1 MVSLKYV
8 VFVLRA
14 DNDGEGGILALLSLV
29 AADQVADGAKLPALV
44 LLGVL
49 GASLLYGD
57 GVITPAISVLSAMEG
72 LKLVAP
78 GFEQF
83 IVPATIA
90 VLIGLFVIQRYG
102 TGSIGKLFGPIM
114 VVWFVVIGGLGLANI
129 WMAPAILK
137 AINPAEAARF
147 LIDDPKISFVVIG
160 AVFLALTGGE
170 ALYADMGHVGATAI
184 RRAWFGL
191 VLPALLLNYFG
202 QGALIL
208 ADPTAADNP
217 FYKLAPGWA
226 LIPMVVLAT
235 FATIIASQALVSG
248 VFSLTRQAMQMGLCP
263 RARIIS
269 TSFDEAGQIYIPA
282 ANWLLMTG
290 TLLTVV
296 LFRSSESLAAA
307 YGIAVSGTM
316 LITTILLYRVAV
328 SRWQWPPGVAIP
340 IVAIFG
346 AIDATFLV
354 SNSIKIVEGGWFPL
368 IVGGVIAVLML
379 TWREGSSEVRHR
391 LQEMSMPLKEFLD
404 YADKTVIGR
413 APGMGVWLTKVE
425 HGASPMLLR
434 HIEHNRVL
442 HATVVLLTFVS
453 DRRPRVPF
461 HERFSVHRLGHGFY
475 RIQVK
480 LGFMQTPDIPLSLIN
495 CNKLGFDADLD
506 NKNYYIAHETIVRR
520 GVESSMEPVSFA
532 IFSFLNRIASR
543 APDFFKIPHDAIIE
557 VGISGG
563 DLTLA
568 LPCAAFAAAY
578 PPHGSGR
585 KDPHQTCTPFGT
597 RMPCRRYCARSL
609 CAECLRRVICQNSNC
624 CPLSLW
630 RSCFRARPTLRLPEG
645 AEAEGVV
652 AAAAAVILAAGCA
665 AAEARISVAAHV
677 TLAAGPRYPDQ
688 RRDLASARTIRSP
701 SAIPEVVRSAA
712 ERLSMPT
719 KIQGSVRTAI
729 RRTGMRS

>member
-1 MVSLKYV
+1 MDMPSSAPAGGLIDRAVSSLDFGQAGSIQESIQDQAKFLHAGSPWFLALTALGVVFGDIGTSPLYAFQVALTGLGHPAPTAAEVLGLVSLILWALMVMVSLKYV

-29 AADQVADGAKLPALV
+29 ASDQIAKGARLSVLV
-44 LLGVL
+44 LLGVI

-78 GFEQF
+78 SFEHF

-90 VLIGLFVIQRYG
+90 VLIGLFVIQRHG
-102 TGSIGKLFGPIM
+102 TERIGKLFGPIM
-114 VVWFVVIGGLGLANI
+114 VVWFVVIGALGAANI
-129 WMAPAILK
+129 FMAPAVL
-137 AINPAEAARF
+137 AAVNPAEAARF
-147 LIDDPKISFVVIG
+147 LAADPKIAFVVIG

-170 ALYADMGHVGATAI
+170 ALYADMGHVGAAAI

-191 VLPALLLNYFG
+191 VLPALFLNYFG

-208 ADPTAADNP
+208 ADPSAIDNP

-226 LIPMVVLAT
+226 LIPMVILAAA
-235 FATIIASQALVSG
+235 ATIIASQALVSG

-263 RARIIS
+263 RARIVP
-269 TSFDEAGQIYIPA
+269 TSADEAGQIYVPA

-296 LFRSSESLAAA
+296 LFRSSDSLAAA

-328 SRWQWPPGVAIP
+328 ARWQWPPAVAIP
-340 IVAIFG
+340 VIAIFG

-368 IVGGVIAVLML
+368 IVGTLIATLML
-379 TWREGSSEVRHR
+379 SWRKGSSEVRNR
-391 LQEMSMPLKEFLD
+391 LHDMSMPLKEFLP

-413 APGMGVWLTKVE
+413 AAGMGVWLTKVD

-442 HATVVLLTFVS
+442 HETVVLLTFLA

-461 HERFSVHRLGHGFY
+461 HQRHSVHRLGHGFY
-475 RIQVK
+475 RIQVR

-495 CNKLGFDADLD
+495 CNKLGFEADLD
-506 NKNYYIAHETIVRR
+506 HKNYYIAHETIVRR
-520 GVESSMEPVSFA
+520 ETGSAMDAISFA

-543 APDFFKIPHDAIIE
+543 APDFFKIPQDAIIE
-557 VGISGG
+557 VG
-563 DLTLA
+563 
-568 LPCAAFAAAY
+568 F
-578 PPHGSGR
+578 
-585 KDPHQTCTPFGT
+585 
-597 RMPCRRYCARSL
+597 
-609 CAECLRRVICQNSNC
+609 RVEI
-624 CPLSLW
+624 
-630 RSCFRARPTLRLPEG
+630 
-645 AEAEGVV
+645 
-652 AAAAAVILAAGCA
+652 
-665 AAEARISVAAHV
+665 
-677 TLAAGPRYPDQ
+677 
-688 RRDLASARTIRSP
+688 
-701 SAIPEVVRSAA
+701 
-712 ERLSMPT
+712 
-719 KIQGSVRTAI
+719 
-729 RRTGMRS
+729 

>member
-1 MVSLKYV
+1 MDMPASAPVGSLVDRAVADSGRDPSEALLDHAKYLHHAGSPWILALAALGVVFGDIGTSPLYAFQVALAGLGHANPAPAEVIGIVSLILWALTAMVSLKYV

-29 AADQVADGAKLPALV
+29 AADKVAEGATLPALV
-44 LLGVL
+44 LLGVI

-72 LKLVAP
+72 LKLIAP
-78 GFEQF
+78 NFEHF
-83 IVPATIA
+83 ILPATIA
-90 VLIGLFVIQRYG
+90 VLIGLFVIQKYG

-114 VVWFVVIGGLGLANI
+114 VVWFVILGSLGAANI
-129 WMAPAILK
+129 WMSPAILQ
-137 AINPAEAARF
+137 AVNPLEAVHF
-147 LIDDPKISFVVIG
+147 LAHDPKISFVVIG

-170 ALYADMGHVGATAI
+170 ALYADMGHVGASAI

-208 ADPTAADNP
+208 RDPSAADNP

-226 LIPMVVLAT
+226 LIPMLVLAT

-263 RARIIS
+263 RARIVS
-269 TSFDEAGQIYIPA
+269 TSADEAGQIYVPA
-282 ANWLLMTG
+282 ANWLLMAG

-296 LFRSSESLAAA
+296 LFRSSENLAAA

-328 SRWQWPPGVAIP
+328 LRWKWPPAVAIP
-340 IVAIFG
+340 IIVLFG

-354 SNSIKIVEGGWFPL
+354 SNSIKIIEGGWFPL
-368 IVGGVIAVLML
+368 IVGSVIALLML
-379 TWREGSSEVRHR
+379 SWRKGSSEVRHR
-391 LQEMSMPLKEFLD
+391 LQEMSMPLKEFLG
-404 YADKTVIGR
+404 YADQRCIGR

-461 HERFSVHRLGHGFY
+461 HERHSVHRLGHGFY
-475 RIQVK
+475 RIQVR
-480 LGFMQTPDIPLSLIN
+480 LGFMQTPDIPLTLIN

-506 NKNYYIAHETIVRR
+506 HKNYYIAHETIVRR
-520 GVESSMEPVSFA
+520 EEASAMEPVTFA
-532 IFSFLNRIASR
+532 VFSFLNRIASR
-543 APDFFKIPHDAIIE
+543 APDFFKIPQDAIIE
-557 VGISGG
+557 VG
-563 DLTLA
+563 
-568 LPCAAFAAAY
+568 F
-578 PPHGSGR
+578 
-585 KDPHQTCTPFGT
+585 
-597 RMPCRRYCARSL
+597 
-609 CAECLRRVICQNSNC
+609 RVEI
-624 CPLSLW
+624 
-630 RSCFRARPTLRLPEG
+630 
-645 AEAEGVV
+645 
-652 AAAAAVILAAGCA
+652 
-665 AAEARISVAAHV
+665 
-677 TLAAGPRYPDQ
+677 
-688 RRDLASARTIRSP
+688 
-701 SAIPEVVRSAA
+701 
-712 ERLSMPT
+712 
-719 KIQGSVRTAI
+719 
-729 RRTGMRS
+729 

>member
-1 MVSLKYV
+1 MPSSTAAGGTAGRSAASALGGPETVLDQANYLHHAGSPWFLALTALGVVFGDIGTSPLYAFQVALLGVGHPVPTAADVLGIVSLILWALTVMVSLKYV

-29 AADQVADGAKLPALV
+29 AADQVSNGAKLPALV
-44 LLGVL
+44 LLGVV

-72 LKLVAP
+72 LKLVTP

-83 IVPATIA
+83 IVPATIV
-90 VLIGLFVIQRYG
+90 VLVGLFFIQRYG

-114 VVWFVVIGGLGLANI
+114 VAWFVVIGLLGLANI
-129 WMAPAILK
+129 WMAPGILR

-147 LIDDPKISFVVIG
+147 LIDDPKIAFVVIG

-170 ALYADMGHVGATAI
+170 ALYADMGHVGAAAI

-202 QGALIL
+202 QGALVL
-208 ADPTAADNP
+208 VDPTAADNP

-269 TSFDEAGQIYIPA
+269 TSFDEAGQIYVPA

-296 LFRSSESLAAA
+296 LFRSSENLAAA

-340 IVAIFG
+340 IIALFG
-346 AIDATFLV
+346 AIDAAFLV

-368 IVGGVIAVLML
+368 IVGAAIAILML
-379 TWREGSSEVRHR
+379 SWRKGSSEVRRR
-391 LQEMSMPLKEFLD
+391 LQEMSMPLQEFLV
-404 YADKTVIGR
+404 YSNQTVIGR

-425 HGASPMLLR
+425 HGASPMLIR
-434 HIEHNRVL
+434 HLQHNRIF
-442 HATVVLLTFVS
+442 HERVVLLSFVP

-461 HERFSVHRLGHGFY
+461 AERHKVEGIGHGFY
-475 RIQVK
+475 RVQVR
-480 LGFMQTPDIPLSLIN
+480 LGFMQTPDIPRTLQNIQM
-495 CNKLGFDADLD
+495 LGFDCDLPH
-506 NKNYYIAHETIVRR
+506 KHYYLAHETVVRR
-520 GVESSMEPVSFA
+520 ETGSAMGPVSFA
-532 IFSFLNRIASR
+532 IFSFLSKISSR
-543 APDFFKIPHDAIIE
+543 APDYFKIPHDGVIE
-557 VGISGG
+557 VG
-563 DLTLA
+563 
-568 LPCAAFAAAY
+568 
-578 PPHGSGR
+578 
-585 KDPHQTCTPFGT
+585 
-597 RMPCRRYCARSL
+597 
-609 CAECLRRVICQNSNC
+609 
-624 CPLSLW
+624 
-630 RSCFRARPTLRLPEG
+630 FRIE
-645 AEAEGVV
+645 
-652 AAAAAVILAAGCA
+652 I
-665 AAEARISVAAHV
+665 
-677 TLAAGPRYPDQ
+677 
-688 RRDLASARTIRSP
+688 
-701 SAIPEVVRSAA
+701 
-712 ERLSMPT
+712 
-719 KIQGSVRTAI
+719 
-729 RRTGMRS
+729 

>member
-1 MVSLKYV
+1 MPSSTAAGGTAGRSAASALGGPETVLDQANYLHHAGSPWFLALTALGVVFGDIGTSPLYAFQVALLGVGHPVPTAADVLGIVSLILWALTVMVSLKYV

-29 AADQVADGAKLPALV
+29 AADQVSNGAKLPALV
-44 LLGVL
+44 LLGVV

-72 LKLVAP
+72 LKLVTP

-83 IVPATIA
+83 IVPATIV
-90 VLIGLFVIQRYG
+90 VLVGLFFIQRYG

-114 VVWFVVIGGLGLANI
+114 VAWFVVIGLLGLANV
-129 WMAPAILK
+129 WMAPGILR

-147 LIDDPKISFVVIG
+147 LIDDPKIAFVVIG

-170 ALYADMGHVGATAI
+170 ALYADMGHVGAAAI

-202 QGALIL
+202 QGALVL
-208 ADPTAADNP
+208 VDPTAADNP

-269 TSFDEAGQIYIPA
+269 TSFDEAGQIYVPA

-296 LFRSSESLAAA
+296 LFRSSENLAAA

-340 IVAIFG
+340 IIALFG
-346 AIDATFLV
+346 AIDAAFLV

-368 IVGGVIAVLML
+368 IVGAAIAILML
-379 TWREGSSEVRHR
+379 SWRKGSSEVRRR
-391 LQEMSMPLKEFLD
+391 LQEMSMPLQEFLVYSD
-404 YADKTVIGR
+404 QTVIGR

-442 HATVVLLTFVS
+442 HETVVLLTFVS

-461 HERFSVHRLGHGFY
+461 HQRHSVHRLGHGFY
-475 RIQVK
+475 RIQVR

-506 NKNYYIAHETIVRR
+506 HKNYYIAHETIVRR
-520 GVESSMEPVSFA
+520 DAGSSMEPMSFA
-532 IFSFLNRIASR
+532 VFSCLNRIASR
-543 APDFFKIPHDAIIE
+543 APDFFRIPHDAIIE
-557 VGISGG
+557 VG
-563 DLTLA
+563 
-568 LPCAAFAAAY
+568 F
-578 PPHGSGR
+578 
-585 KDPHQTCTPFGT
+585 
-597 RMPCRRYCARSL
+597 
-609 CAECLRRVICQNSNC
+609 RVDI
-624 CPLSLW
+624 
-630 RSCFRARPTLRLPEG
+630 
-645 AEAEGVV
+645 
-652 AAAAAVILAAGCA
+652 
-665 AAEARISVAAHV
+665 
-677 TLAAGPRYPDQ
+677 
-688 RRDLASARTIRSP
+688 
-701 SAIPEVVRSAA
+701 
-712 ERLSMPT
+712 
-719 KIQGSVRTAI
+719 
-729 RRTGMRS
+729 

>member
-1 MVSLKYV
+1 MDLPSSAPVGGLIDRSATRVVPSQSAVAPDQAKYLHHAGSPWFLALTALGVVFGDIGTSPLYAFQVALTGVGHSPPAQADVLGIVSLILWALTVMVSLKYV

-29 AADQVADGAKLPALV
+29 AADQVANGARLPVLV
-44 LLGVL
+44 LLGVI

-78 GFEQF
+78 GFEHF
-83 IVPATIA
+83 VVPATIA

-114 VVWFVVIGGLGLANI
+114 VIWFVVIGGLGAANI
-129 WMAPAILK
+129 WMAPAILR
-137 AINPAEAARF
+137 AVSPTEAVSF
-147 LIDDPKISFVVIG
+147 LTADPKISFVVIG

-170 ALYADMGHVGATAI
+170 ALYADMGHVGANAI

-208 ADPTAADNP
+208 SDPAAADNP

-263 RARIIS
+263 RARITP
-269 TSFDEAGQIYIPA
+269 TSVDEAGQIYVPA

-296 LFRSSESLAAA
+296 LFRSSENLAAA

-328 SRWQWPPGVAIP
+328 SRWHWPAAVAIP
-340 IVAIFG
+340 VIAIFG

-368 IVGGVIAVLML
+368 IVGGLIAVLML
-379 TWREGSSEVRHR
+379 SWRKGSSEVRHR
-391 LQEMSMPLKEFLD
+391 LHEMSMPLNEFID
-404 YADKTVIGR
+404 YADNTCIGR

-461 HERFSVHRLGHGFY
+461 HERHSVHRLGHGFY
-475 RIQVK
+475 RIQVR
-480 LGFMQTPDIPLSLIN
+480 LGFMQTPDIPLTLIN
-495 CNKLGFDADLD
+495 CNRLGFDADLD
-506 NKNYYIAHETIVRR
+506 HKNYYVAHETIVRR
-520 GVESSMEPVSFA
+520 AVGSAIEPIPFA

-557 VGISGG
+557 VG
-563 DLTLA
+563 
-568 LPCAAFAAAY
+568 F
-578 PPHGSGR
+578 
-585 KDPHQTCTPFGT
+585 
-597 RMPCRRYCARSL
+597 
-609 CAECLRRVICQNSNC
+609 RV
-624 CPLSLW
+624 
-630 RSCFRARPTLRLPEG
+630 
-645 AEAEGVV
+645 
-652 AAAAAVILAAGCA
+652 
-665 AAEARISVAAHV
+665 
-677 TLAAGPRYPDQ
+677 
-688 RRDLASARTIRSP
+688 
-701 SAIPEVVRSAA
+701 EV
-712 ERLSMPT
+712 
-719 KIQGSVRTAI
+719 
-729 RRTGMRS
+729 

>member
-1 MVSLKYV
+1 MPSSTAAGGTAGRSAASALGGPETVLDQANYLHHAGSPWFLALTALGVVFGDIGTSPLYAFQVALLGVGHPVPTAADVLGIVSLILWALTVMVSLKYV

-29 AADQVADGAKLPALV
+29 AADQVSNGAKLPALV
-44 LLGVL
+44 LLGVV

-72 LKLVAP
+72 LKLVTP

-83 IVPATIA
+83 IVPATIV
-90 VLIGLFVIQRYG
+90 VLVGLFFIQRYG

-114 VVWFVVIGGLGLANI
+114 VAWFVVIGLLGLANV
-129 WMAPAILK
+129 WMAPGILR

-147 LIDDPKISFVVIG
+147 LIDDPKIAFVVIG

-170 ALYADMGHVGATAI
+170 ALYADMGHVGAAAI

-202 QGALIL
+202 QGALVL
-208 ADPTAADNP
+208 VDPTAADNP

-269 TSFDEAGQIYIPA
+269 TSFDEAGQIYVPA

-296 LFRSSESLAAA
+296 LFRSSENLAAA

-340 IVAIFG
+340 IIALFG
-346 AIDATFLV
+346 AIDAAFLV

-368 IVGGVIAVLML
+368 IVGAAIAILML
-379 TWREGSSEVRHR
+379 SWRKGSSEVRRR
-391 LQEMSMPLKEFLD
+391 LQEMSMPLQEFLVYSD
-404 YADKTVIGR
+404 QTVIGR

-442 HATVVLLTFVS
+442 HETVVLLTFVS

-461 HERFSVHRLGHGFY
+461 HQRHSVHRLGHGFY
-475 RIQVK
+475 RIQVR

-506 NKNYYIAHETIVRR
+506 HKNYYIAHETIVRR
-520 GVESSMEPVSFA
+520 DAGSSMEPMSFA
-532 IFSFLNRIASR
+532 VFSFLNRIASR
-543 APDFFKIPHDAIIE
+543 APDFFRIPHDAIIE
-557 VGISGG
+557 VG
-563 DLTLA
+563 
-568 LPCAAFAAAY
+568 F
-578 PPHGSGR
+578 
-585 KDPHQTCTPFGT
+585 
-597 RMPCRRYCARSL
+597 
-609 CAECLRRVICQNSNC
+609 RVDI
-624 CPLSLW
+624 
-630 RSCFRARPTLRLPEG
+630 
-645 AEAEGVV
+645 
-652 AAAAAVILAAGCA
+652 
-665 AAEARISVAAHV
+665 
-677 TLAAGPRYPDQ
+677 
-688 RRDLASARTIRSP
+688 
-701 SAIPEVVRSAA
+701 
-712 ERLSMPT
+712 
-719 KIQGSVRTAI
+719 
-729 RRTGMRS
+729 

>member
-1 MVSLKYV
+1 MDLPSSAPVGGLIDRSATRVVPSQSEVAPDQAKYLHHAGSPWFLALTALGVVFGDIGTSPLYAFQVALTGVGHSPPTQADVLGIVSLILWALTVMVSLKYV

-29 AADQVADGAKLPALV
+29 AADQVANGARLPVLV
-44 LLGVL
+44 LLGVI

-78 GFEQF
+78 GFEHF
-83 IVPATIA
+83 VVPATIA

-114 VVWFVVIGGLGLANI
+114 VIWFVVIGGLGVANI
-129 WMAPAILK
+129 WMAPAILR
-137 AINPAEAARF
+137 AVSPTEAVSF
-147 LIDDPKISFVVIG
+147 LIADPKISFVVIG

-170 ALYADMGHVGATAI
+170 ALYADMGHVGANAI

-208 ADPTAADNP
+208 SDPAAADNP

-263 RARIIS
+263 RARITP
-269 TSFDEAGQIYIPA
+269 TSVDEAGQIYVPA

-296 LFRSSESLAAA
+296 LFRSSENLAAA

-328 SRWQWPPGVAIP
+328 SRWQWPPAVAIP
-340 IVAIFG
+340 VIAIFG
-346 AIDATFLV
+346 AIDAAFLV

-368 IVGGVIAVLML
+368 LVGGLIAVLML
-379 TWREGSSEVRHR
+379 SWRKGSSEVRHR
-391 LQEMSMPLKEFLD
+391 LHEMSMPLNEFID
-404 YADKTVIGR
+404 YADSTCIGR

-461 HERFSVHRLGHGFY
+461 HERHSVHRLGHGFY
-475 RIQVK
+475 RIQVR
-480 LGFMQTPDIPLSLIN
+480 LGFMQTPDIPLTLIN
-495 CNKLGFDADLD
+495 CNRLGFDADLD
-506 NKNYYIAHETIVRR
+506 HKNYYIAHETIVRR
-520 GVESSMEPVSFA
+520 AVGSAIEPIPFA

-557 VGISGG
+557 VG
-563 DLTLA
+563 
-568 LPCAAFAAAY
+568 F
-578 PPHGSGR
+578 
-585 KDPHQTCTPFGT
+585 
-597 RMPCRRYCARSL
+597 
-609 CAECLRRVICQNSNC
+609 RV
-624 CPLSLW
+624 
-630 RSCFRARPTLRLPEG
+630 
-645 AEAEGVV
+645 
-652 AAAAAVILAAGCA
+652 
-665 AAEARISVAAHV
+665 
-677 TLAAGPRYPDQ
+677 
-688 RRDLASARTIRSP
+688 
-701 SAIPEVVRSAA
+701 EV
-712 ERLSMPT
+712 
-719 KIQGSVRTAI
+719 
-729 RRTGMRS
+729 